1 MAHAT
6 LLVSGSALA
15 AAGLDQIIVRASGPM
30 AVSED
35 AAPSG
40 AVGVVTI
47 PGLPLSALIGGS

>member
-1 MAHAT
+1 
-6 LLVSGSALA
+6 
-15 AAGLDQIIVRASGPM
+15 M